1 MSISLPN
8 SSKWILASLIL
19 GLALGAGL
27 SITSPSLAERF
38 AALLAPIGTLWV
50 NGIRMTVIPLLM
62 ALLVTAITD
71 STDSQSNSGLGI
83 KTVLLFI
90 GLIVYSTVCTFLFAP
105 PLISLIQ
112 IDPSAASSLLAS
124 VGGDSTATDLPPFSD
139 WLVALVPSNAIAAA
153 ANGSVLPLLVFTALF
168 ASALSKV
175 ESEHRGTV
183 VSFFIGLRD
192 AMQILIAWIMRLAPL
207 GIFGLVFPL
216 AATLGF
222 DAVRALA
229 AFIFLSSMLILVL
242 ALSLYLVVHFFTQVP
257 IREFA
262 RRALPA
268 QIIGFSTRSSL
279 AALPATFAAVKQL
292 GATSHVSGLVLPA
305 AVTLLKF
312 ASPIARTSGT
322 YFVAILY
329 GIDLSTYELFLIAAA
344 IGVFSFYSPG
354 IPSGGLL
361 IMAPVYLSL
370 GLPVEGIGILIA
382 IDLVVDMFLTA
393 ANVTANIAS
402 TLLLSR

>member
-1 MSISLPN
+1 M
-8 SSKWILASLIL
+8 ASLFL

-27 SITSPSLAERF
+27 SIISPPLADKLASF
-38 AALLAPIGTLWV
+38 LAPIGTLWV

-71 STDSQSNSGLGI
+71 SHDTQSNASLGL
-83 KTVLLFI
+83 KTVSLFI
-90 GLIVYSTVCTFLFAP
+90 GLIAYSTVCTFLFAP

-112 IDPSAASSLLAS
+112 IDPTAASTLLAS
-124 VGGDSTATDLPPFSD
+124 VGGDTTATELPPFSD
-139 WLVALVPSNAIAAA
+139 WLVALVPANAIAAA
-153 ANGSVLPLLVFTALF
+153 ANGSILPLLVFTAAF
-168 ASALSKV
+168 ASALNKV
-175 ESEHRGTV
+175 ESEHRSTV

-192 AMQILIAWIMRLAPL
+192 AMQVLIAWIMLLAPV

-216 AATLGF
+216 SATLGI

-229 AFIFLSSMLILVL
+229 SFILLACLLILFL
-242 ALSLYLVVHFFTQVP
+242 AFGLYLVVHFFTPVP
-257 IREFA
+257 VRKFA
-262 RRALPA
+262 RLALPA

-279 AALPATFAAVKQL
+279 AALPATFSAAKLL

-393 ANVTANIAS
+393 ANVTANIVS

>member
-1 MSISLPN
+1 
-8 SSKWILASLIL
+8 
-19 GLALGAGL
+19 
-27 SITSPSLAERF
+27 
-38 AALLAPIGTLWV
+38 
-50 NGIRMTVIPLLM
+50 M
-62 ALLVTAITD
+62 ALLVTAITE
-71 STDSQSNSGLGI
+71 SHDSQSNSSLGLQ
-83 KTVLLFI
+83 TLALFI
-90 GLIVYSTVCTFLFAP
+90 ALIVYSSTCTFLFAP

-112 IDPSAASSLLAS
+112 IDPNAASTLLAS
-124 VGGDSTATDLPPFSD
+124 VGGDSTASELPPFSD
-139 WLVALVPSNAIAAA
+139 WLIALVPANAIAAA
-153 ANGSVLPLLVFTALF
+153 ANGAILPLLVFTALF
-168 ASALSKV
+168 ASALTKV
-175 ESEHRGTV
+175 DSEHQSTIL
-183 VSFFIGLRD
+183 SFFLGLRD
-192 AMQILIAWIMRLAPL
+192 AMQVLIAWIMQLAPL

-216 AATLGF
+216 SATLGF

-229 AFIFLSSMLILVL
+229 AFIFLACMLILFL
-242 ALSLYLVVHFFTQVP
+242 TLGLYVVVRFFTKVS
-257 IREFA
+257 IRDFA

-279 AALPATFAAVKQL
+279 AALPATFAAATQL

-370 GLPVEGIGILIA
+370 GLPVAGIGILIA

-393 ANVTANIAS
+393 ANVTANIVS

>member
-1 MSISLPN
+1 M
-8 SSKWILASLIL
+8 
-19 GLALGAGL
+19 LGAGL
-27 SITSPSLAERF
+27 SVASPVVAGTMASW
-38 AALLAPIGTLWV
+38 LAPIGTLWV

-62 ALLVTAITD
+62 ALLVTAITE
-71 STDSQSNSGLGI
+71 SHEGQSNSSLGL
-83 KTVLLFI
+83 KTAALFI
-90 GLIVYSTVCTFLFAP
+90 ALIIYSTLCTFLLAP

-112 IDPSAASSLLAS
+112 VDPSAASALLES
-124 VGGDSTATDLPPFSD
+124 VGGDSTAAALPPFSD
-139 WLVALVPSNAIAAA
+139 WLVALVPANAIAAA
-153 ANGSVLPLLVFTALF
+153 ANGSILPLLVFTALF
-168 ASALSKV
+168 ASALTKV
-175 ESEHRGTV
+175 QSQHRNTV
-183 VSFFIGLRD
+183 LSFFIGLRD
-192 AMQILIAWIMRLAPL
+192 AMQILIGWIMQLAPI

-216 AATLGF
+216 AATLGI
-222 DAVRALA
+222 DAVTALA
-229 AFIFLSSMLILVL
+229 SFIVLACMLIMFL
-242 ALSLYLVVHFFTQVP
+242 ALGLYLVVHAFTRVP
-257 IREFA
+257 IGEFA
-262 RRALPA
+262 RYALPA

-279 AALPATFAAVKQL
+279 AALPATFAAAKQL
-292 GATSHVSGLVLPA
+292 GATTHVSGLVLPA

-329 GIDLSTYELFLIAAA
+329 GIELSTFELFLIAAA

-393 ANVTANIAS
+393 ANVTANIVS
-402 TLLLSR
+402 TLLLSSPEKS